1 MSKRVDNFFNQSI
14 TFRKF
19 YEAYYRAAKL
29 KHKNKE
35 VIEFEMDLAN
45 NLYSLM
51 KDVTFGTYKPGFYR
65 KFTVY
70 EPKERTIMALPFR
83 DRVLHQWFVEE
94 FIKPIFLPKLI
105 KDTFACIPRKRFTW
119 CSKKTSKLH
128 EKSI

>member
-1 MSKRVDNFFNQSI
+1 MSRRVNNFFKKAI

-35 VIEFEMDLAN
+35 IIEFEMNLAV

-51 KDVTFGTYKPGFYR
+51 KDVYRGTYKPGFYR

-70 EPKERTIMALPFR
+70 EPKERIIMALPFR

-94 FIKPIFLPKLI
+94 FVKPIFLPKLI
-105 KDTFACIPRKRFTW
+105 NNTFACIPGRG
-119 CSKKTSKLH
+119 LH
-128 EKSI
+128 RGS